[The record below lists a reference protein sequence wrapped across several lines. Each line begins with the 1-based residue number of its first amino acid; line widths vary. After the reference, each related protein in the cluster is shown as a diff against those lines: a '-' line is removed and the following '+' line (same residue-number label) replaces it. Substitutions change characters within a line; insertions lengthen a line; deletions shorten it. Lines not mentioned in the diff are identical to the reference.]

1 MKKYIFYQAFINEVS
16 GSLLGIKE
24 LIGKFSNDK
33 HSPDLQRLPH
43 FYMTNLFHNPLN
55 RLWWAHDEEFYGL
68 FIIS

>member
-55 RLWWAHDEEFYGL
+55 RL
-68 FIIS
+68 